1 MFEAIIE
8 AASVANAI
16 TACADTSSPPAG
28 TSPVMVGIVAALP
41 AARPRLPI
49 STSCDPMSPAAG
61 SCDKESIWLLLL
73 CVCARTRTLVTP
85 P

>member
-49 STSCDPMSPAAG
+49 STSDAPVAIPAESRRDYRRKARSGCAG
-61 SCDKESIWLLLL
+61 Q
-73 CVCARTRTLVTP
+73 
-85 P
+85 